1 MHTTKCEC
9 EKCRMTEFSIM
20 ENSTHKKK
28 SCECKLFI
36 FFHFSIDSKLFI
48 IHLWC
53 EWDGLKKNWVH
64 QHVAISM
71 KLYHKYGVHL
81 RHLTSMNLS
90 LFIFL
95 SLTHSFFHSMV
106 LYMMSYKKS
115 SMNRFFCSIVNSKI
129 QKHLQSLS
137 DPLMNVL
144 CRHYV
149 LRKF

>member
-1 MHTTKCEC
+1 MSVKNVEWLNFPLWKIPHT
-9 EKCRMTEFSIM
+9 
-20 ENSTHKKK
+20 KKK
-28 SCECKLFI
+28 VVNANFSF

-71 KLYHKYGVHL
+71 KLYYKYGVHL

-95 SLTHSFFHSMV
+95 SLTHSFLPSSQWYFIWWAIKKV
-106 LYMMSYKKS
+106 LWID
-115 SMNRFFCSIVNSKI
+115 FFCSIVNSKI